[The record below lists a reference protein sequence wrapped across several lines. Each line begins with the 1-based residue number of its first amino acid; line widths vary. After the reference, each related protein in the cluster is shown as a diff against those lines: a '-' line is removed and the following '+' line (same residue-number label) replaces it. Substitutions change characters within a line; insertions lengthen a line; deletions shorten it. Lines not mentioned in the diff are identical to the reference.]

1 MLLLLRDRTAAP
13 WDAAVNLGIRG
24 FLRRDGSVYAPKPDL
39 CIYGRRVPRNVPEIS
54 LAEYGPPLLVVEVA
68 SPSTWEDDLGEK
80 AATYAR
86 GGVPAYLV
94 FDVSGE
100 LLPRPVLA
108 WHLRPGGGGTL
119 EPWAPGEDGRWHTAL
134 GVALAPDGRLLR
146 AYDAAG
152 LPLPTLAEAEARR
165 QAAEAQVREVEARRQ
180 AAEARA
186 QAAEAR
192 LAALE
197 EQLRERRGEEG

>member
-1 MLLLLRDRTAAP
+1 P
-13 WDAAVNLGIRG
+13 I
-24 FLRRDGSVYAPKPDL
+24 
-39 CIYGRRVPRNVPEIS
+39 
-54 LAEYGPPLLVVEVA
+54 LVVEVA
-68 SPSTWEDDLGEK
+68 SPTTWEDDLGEK

-108 WHLRPGGGGTL
+108 WHLRPEGGGTL
-119 EPWAPGEDGRWHTAL
+119 APWAPEEDGRWHTAL
-134 GVALAPDGRLLR
+134 GVALAREGRLVR
-146 AYDAAG
+146 AYDPAG
-152 LPLPTLAEAEARR
+152 MALPTLAEAEARR
-165 QAAEAQVREVEARRQ
+165 REAEARAREEEARRT

-186 QAAEAR
+186 RDEEARRKEAEARAQDEEARRMAAEAR

-197 EQLRERRGEEG
+197 EQ